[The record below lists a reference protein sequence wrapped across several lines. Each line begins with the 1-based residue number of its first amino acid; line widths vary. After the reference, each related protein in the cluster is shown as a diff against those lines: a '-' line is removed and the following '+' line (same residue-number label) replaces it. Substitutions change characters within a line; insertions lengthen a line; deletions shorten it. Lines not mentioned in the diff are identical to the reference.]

1 MPKTQETQVVT
12 KLNKN
17 GTITVTLHE
26 QHKSVPNGVGLDD
39 HVDDHVDDQRRLSC
53 GTTPTW
59 EMHWPI
65 SEIQL
70 KVMLIVHF

>member
-1 MPKTQETQVVT
+1 MPKTQETQVFT

-26 QHKSVPNGVGLDD
+26 QHKSVPND

>member
-12 KLNKN
+12 ELNKN

-39 HVDDHVDDQRRLSC
+39 HVDDHVDDQRR
-53 GTTPTW
+53 
-59 EMHWPI
+59 
-65 SEIQL
+65 
-70 KVMLIVHF
+70 

>member
-39 HVDDHVDDQRRLSC
+39 HVDDQRRLSC
-53 GTTPTW
+53 GTTPTC

-70 KVMLIVHF
+70 KVMLFVHF